1 MPTLEPP
8 EDPLITT
15 IYIAGL
21 CDDQSKCGADPV
33 TETDL
38 RNFFYQFGEIRS
50 ITMASKGSCALVQF
64 AKRSSAE
71 VAAEKTFNKLVIKG
85 RRLTVRWGK
94 SQAKQSSSTVTS
106 SEGAVPNIPG
116 LPGALPMPPPPGDI
130 LRNDF
135 FNLAPPNPAGNFF
148 LPPPGMMPPGAPIH
162 YPSQDPTRMG
172 AMQPHFQQ

>member
-1 MPTLEPP
+1 MEFYVYRHVRPSDPDDPLSEQNIRDRYYGHNDPVAEKLMKRAHDMPTLEPP

-21 CDDQSKCGADPV
+21 CDDQSKFGADPV

-71 VAAEKTFNKLVIKG
+71 VAAEKTFNKLVCLFISFS
-85 RRLTVRWGK
+85 LFLV
-94 SQAKQSSSTVTS
+94 QLQSF
-106 SEGAVPNIPG
+106 E
-116 LPGALPMPPPPGDI
+116 LL
-130 LRNDF
+130 
-135 FNLAPPNPAGNFF
+135 
-148 LPPPGMMPPGAPIH
+148 
-162 YPSQDPTRMG
+162 
-172 AMQPHFQQ
+172 

>member
-1 MPTLEPP
+1 MKRAHDMPTLEPP

-21 CDDQSKCGADPV
+21 CDDQSKFGADPV

-71 VAAEKTFNKLVIKG
+71 VAAEKTFNKLVCLFISVS
-85 RRLTVRWGK
+85 LFLV
-94 SQAKQSSSTVTS
+94 QLQSF
-106 SEGAVPNIPG
+106 E
-116 LPGALPMPPPPGDI
+116 LL
-130 LRNDF
+130 
-135 FNLAPPNPAGNFF
+135 
-148 LPPPGMMPPGAPIH
+148 
-162 YPSQDPTRMG
+162 
-172 AMQPHFQQ
+172 